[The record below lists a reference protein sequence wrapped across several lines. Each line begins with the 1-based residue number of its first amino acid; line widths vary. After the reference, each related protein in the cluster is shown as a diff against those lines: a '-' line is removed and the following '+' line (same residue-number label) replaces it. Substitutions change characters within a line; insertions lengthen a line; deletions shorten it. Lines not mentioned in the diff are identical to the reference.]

1 MKVNLMKDIL
11 SCETAYAYFKLLISK
26 FFPNR
31 THFSDFQKHFSPIFR
46 SSTESVIPMFCQG
59 ERGNPG
65 ERGEPGITGLPG
77 EKGMA
82 GGHGPDGPKV
92 SMVMSS
98 VF

>member
-46 SSTESVIPMFCQG
+46 SSTESVCHSYVLLG
-59 ERGNPG
+59 RTRKSRGKRRTRNNW
-65 ERGEPGITGLPG
+65 T
-77 EKGMA
+77 
-82 GGHGPDGPKV
+82 
-92 SMVMSS
+92 SW
-98 VF
+98 